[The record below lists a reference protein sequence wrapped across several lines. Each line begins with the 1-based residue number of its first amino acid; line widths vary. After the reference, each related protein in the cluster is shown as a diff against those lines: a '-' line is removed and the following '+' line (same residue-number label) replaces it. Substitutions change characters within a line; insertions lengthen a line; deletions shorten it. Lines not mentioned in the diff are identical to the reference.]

1 MNNDLVSIIMPVFND
16 ERNLFSSISSVL
28 SQTYT
33 NWELLVID
41 DSSTDCSSQ
50 IIADYCSR
58 DARIKLFST
67 NKPSGSPT
75 LPRNIGL
82 EHSKGRFIAFL
93 DSDDR
98 WMPTKLETQIALF
111 AEKPDAL
118 IVFSNYKMMDEQG
131 GLYEHPVVAPHSTDY
146 HHLLKGNVIGCLTA
160 MYDTQKVGSIRFPR
174 CGHEDY
180 ALLLSVLRKG
190 GKAYNTDTIE
200 AVYRL
205 TGSSVSSNK
214 FRAMGWQWNIYTR
227 IEHFGV
233 LRSLYYFVH
242 YAIRAVKKRLF
253 LL

>member
-1 MNNDLVSIIMPVFND
+1 
-16 ERNLFSSISSVL
+16 
-28 SQTYT
+28 
-33 NWELLVID
+33 
-41 DSSTDCSSQ
+41 
-50 IIADYCSR
+50 
-58 DARIKLFST
+58 
-67 NKPSGSPT
+67 
-75 LPRNIGL
+75 
-82 EHSKGRFIAFL
+82 
-93 DSDDR
+93 
-98 WMPTKLETQIALF
+98 
-111 AEKPDAL
+111 
-118 IVFSNYKMMDEQG
+118 
-131 GLYEHPVVAPHSTDY
+131 
-146 HHLLKGNVIGCLTA
+146 

-242 YAIRAVKKRLF
+242 YAVRAVKKRLF

>member
-1 MNNDLVSIIMPVFND
+1 MSNGLVSIIMPVFN
-16 ERNLFSSISSVL
+16 EENHLSSSISSVL

-41 DSSTDCSSQ
+41 DSSTDRSSQ

-58 DARIKLFST
+58 DARIRLFST

-93 DSDDR
+93 DSDDQ
-98 WMPTKLETQIALF
+98 WMPTKLETQTALF
-111 AEKPDAL
+111 QGHPDAL
-118 IVFSNYKMMDEQG
+118 IVFSNYRMMDEQG
-131 GLYEHPVVAPHSTDY
+131 RLYEHPVVAPQITDY
-146 HHLLKGNVIGCLTA
+146 RHLLKGNVIGCLTA
-160 MYDTQKVGSIRFPR
+160 MYDTRKTGSIRFPQ

-180 ALLLSVLRKG
+180 AMLLSVLRKG
-190 GKAYNTDTIE
+190 GKAYNTNTIE
-200 AVYRL
+200 AFYRL

-214 FRAMGWQWNIYTR
+214 FRAMGWQWYIYTK
-227 IEHFGV
+227 IEHFGT